1 MVLTLTAKWA
11 IGMPVA
17 FFAGFHLGW
26 SAGGVWTGLVVAEAA
41 TAILICARL
50 LRRGMEP
57 RWPSRSKQRKQ
68 LQ

>member
-26 SAGGVWTGLVVAEAA
+26 SAGGVWTGLVVAEVVM
-41 TAILICARL
+41 AILMCARL
-50 LRRGMEP
+50 FSRGMEP
-57 RWPSRSKQRKQ
+57 HRRPS
-68 LQ
+68 